1 MERVELLTSLAHSL
15 GAAVEDSAASEVY
28 TVRELVDLVNR
39 SKGRPARQSQGWS
52 TVFDAEMTDP
62 EVLAITRHLPVFGF
76 LWWLFIQSGKL
87 VSRALFRLRI
97 DGLEN
102 LPAAPYI
109 LCANHSS
116 YLDGPYLISALPWRA
131 FHNVFYVGTSEIF
144 GSGLMRKVSQLLHLI
159 PLDPDS
165 NLVPAMRAGAYGLRA
180 GKILVLY
187 PEGERS
193 IEGPPKQ
200 FKKGA
205 AILAQHLNIPIV
217 PVAQYGFHHVW
228 PRGKGFQGFHPLRIR
243 IGKPIYPDPTEKPEQ
258 AYEHLTTELRTQVI
272 EMWNNL
278 AAESEP
284 AKKDPAEAP
293 HA

>member
-1 MERVELLTSLAHSL
+1 
-15 GAAVEDSAASEVY
+15 
-28 TVRELVDLVNR
+28 
-39 SKGRPARQSQGWS
+39 
-52 TVFDAEMTDP
+52 MTDP
-62 EVLAITRHLPVFGF
+62 DVLAITRDLPAFNLF
-76 LWWLFIQSGKL
+76 WWLFIQTGKL
-87 VSRALFRLRI
+87 VSRPLFRLRI
-97 DGLEN
+97 DGVEN
-102 LPAAPYI
+102 LPVAPYI

-116 YLDGPYLISALPWRA
+116 YLDGPYLISALPWKP
-131 FHNVFYVGTSEIF
+131 FHNVFYVGTTEIF
-144 GSGLMRKVSQLLHLI
+144 GAGLMRKLSHFLHLI

-217 PVAQYGFHHVW
+217 PVAQYGFHSVW

-258 AYEHLTTELRTQVI
+258 AYDRLTTELRTKVV
-272 EMWNNL
+272 EMWNAL
-278 AAESEP
+278 ASESQSDRVAHSSLP
-284 AKKDPAEAP
+284 SA
-293 HA
+293 